1 MMDAALSAFQIL
13 TFSIAYRGPFLKSEV
28 GLDCRFPVAVHIV
41 AALHNYFYMEQRILE
56 K

>member
-13 TFSIAYRGPFLKSEV
+13 TLSIAYSRGFLKSEV

-41 AALHNYFYMEQRILE
+41 AALYNYFHIEQRILE